1 VHLASVA
8 AEGVGWPD
16 QLPLLPHPGEIIV
29 GVVAFAIL
37 YWLYST
43 KVVPRMEELY
53 AERSAAIE
61 GGMKQAEEAQ
71 AAAQAALD
79 QYNAQLH
86 EARAEANKIR
96 EDARAQGASIVTE
109 MRGQAQAE
117 STRITEAAKKQIDAE
132 RQSAVVSLRSQVG
145 AMSTELASRI
155 VGESLHDE
163 ARQSGIVDRFLAEL
177 ESGDIK
183 PEKVGS
189 ASVAQGSAAGSDDPT
204 ADTTFTQGS

>member
-1 VHLASVA
+1 MILAAIPA
-8 AEGVGWPD
+8 ADDNGWGGK
-16 QLPLLPHPGEIIV
+16 LPLIPHPAELIV
-29 GVVAFAIL
+29 ALIAFGLL
-37 YWLYST
+37 YWLIST

-53 AERSAAIE
+53 TERAAAIE

-71 AAAQAALD
+71 AQAQAALD

-132 RQSAVVSLRSQVG
+132 RQSAVVSLRSHVG

-155 VGESLHDE
+155 VGESLQDQT
-163 ARQSGIVDRFLAEL
+163 RQSGIVDRFLAEL
-177 ESGDIK
+177 EAGDIK
-183 PEKVGS
+183 LEKVGT
-189 ASVAQGSAAGSDDPT
+189 ASTASGSEEPT
-204 ADTTFTQGS
+204 GDTTFDQGS